1 MLSGAANS
9 WAMSA
14 GLAASR
20 SVAVVISSPRQLV
33 HLLYQGSHTA
43 DSVGWH
49 LPPCVIN
56 TASWAAQPSGAC
68 PPVHLLAASWDG
80 PFNTSSAAC
89 SGGKSPEAIVE
100 ALGSISIQS
109 LAGHAGK
116 FIFHLLASVSSFV
129 RWDWGGWP
137 LCPTCHKEVCTVG
150 RLQLVDLYS

>member
-1 MLSGAANS
+1 MPSGAANS

-20 SVAVVISSPRQLV
+20 SMAVAISSPRQPV
-33 HLLYQGSHTA
+33 HLLYQGSYAA

-68 PPVHLLAASWDG
+68 PPVHLLVASGDR

-89 SGGKSPEAIVE
+89 
-100 ALGSISIQS
+100 LG
-109 LAGHAGK
+109 
-116 FIFHLLASVSSFV
+116 
-129 RWDWGGWP
+129 R
-137 LCPTCHKEVCTVG
+137 KEF
-150 RLQLVDLYS
+150 